1 VTAQATDQETQI
13 TGQEA
18 PVRRELEI
26 EGMTCASCVR
36 RVERAL
42 STVPGVAE
50 VMVNLATGKAE
61 VVPAG
66 PAGPDMAALADAVRA
81 AGYDATVQDQVTST
95 ETDPSAARR
104 ARRRAELRRRLVQ
117 LAVGAVLSAG
127 VLVVAYGFGG
137 TPWARWVQLALTA
150 PVYAWVGWL
159 FHRGALATARHG
171 SANMD
176 TLVSLG
182 SSVAFWYSLAAAF
195 ALPGQMVYFDAAAL
209 IIELIAAGKFL
220 EVLARGKASEAI
232 EALAGLQPRTAH
244 KITGDGSRTVDVDV
258 ARVVPGDMLLVR
270 PGERIPADGIVT
282 DGSGP
287 VDESMIT
294 GESMPVDKTAGDEV
308 TGGTVNGAGAL
319 RMRVTRTGSQT
330 VLAQIMAL
338 VERAQAGKAPVQR
351 LADKISAVFVPAILL
366 VAAGTFAGWLA
377 AGHGFV
383 AAMIPAV
390 AVLVV
395 ACPCALG
402 LATPVAIMVASGRG
416 AQLGLLISGGEAL
429 ERIHALRA
437 VVLDKTGTLTVGR
450 PEVTE
455 TVPVDSAPDQMPA
468 RQVLRLAAAVEQ
480 SSEHPLARAIVRAA
494 DGAAGTGRGAAGQA
508 ATERRDGEPRASSN
522 DGPGTGSDGAG
533 GRLPA
538 ATGVTATAGGG
549 IAGRADGHRVLAGSL
564 RWLAGEGIDTVPGAG
579 QAGKLAARGHTV
591 VAIAVDGHLRLLC
604 GIADP
609 LRDDAAGGVARLRG
623 QGLRVVL
630 ATGDTP
636 QTAAA
641 VAARV
646 GIDPADTRAGLR
658 PDGKADLVTRLRE
671 AGPVGMI
678 GDGVNDAPALAAA
691 DVGIAIGSGTG
702 AAMAA
707 AAITLVHGDVGAA
720 ADAIALS
727 RATLRIIRQNLGWA
741 SGYNLVLVPL
751 AIAGVLPPVFAA
763 LAMAFSS
770 VSVVA
775 NALRLRRF
783 GRGRAARSTPAG
795 AATTSR
801 DGTPLARAA

>member
-137 TPWARWVQLALTA
+137 TPWARWVQLALAA

-159 FHRGALATARHG
+159 FHRGALAAARHG

-182 SSVAFWYSLAAAF
+182 ASVAFWYSLAAAF

-319 RMRVTRTGSQT
+319 RMRVTRTGEAT

-377 AGHGFV
+377 AGSGFV

-429 ERIHALRA
+429 ERIHALRT
-437 VVLDKTGTLTVGR
+437 VVLDKTGTLTTGQ

-455 TVPVDSAPDQMPA
+455 TLPVNGTPDGGTRGDGTPATMPA
-468 RQVLRLAAAVEQ
+468 DEALRLAAAVEQ

-494 DGAAGTGRGAAGQA
+494 DQSGASAG
-508 ATERRDGEPRASSN
+508 P
-522 DGPGTGSDGAG
+522 AG
-533 GRLPA
+533 GGADRDAERA
-538 ATGVTATAGGG
+538 ASGDLRAVAVTGVIAAAGGG
-549 IAGRADGHRVLAGSL
+549 ITGQMDGHRVLAGSL
-564 RWLAGEGIDTVPGAG
+564 RWLANEGIDTTAAAEPAEE
-579 QAGKLAARGHTV
+579 LAVRGRTV
-591 VAIAVDGHLRLLC
+591 VTIAVDGGVRLLC
-604 GIADP
+604 GVADP
-609 LRDDAAGGVARLRG
+609 VREDAPAGVARLRA

-641 VAARV
+641 VARAV
-646 GIDPADTRAGLR
+646 GIDPADVHAGLR
-658 PDGKADLVTRLRE
+658 PDGKAELVTNLRGV
-671 AGPVGMI
+671 GPVAMI

-691 DVGIAIGSGTG
+691 DAGIAIGSGTG

-783 GRGRAARSTPAG
+783 GRDRAVSASGTAAG
-795 AATTSR
+795 ET
-801 DGTPLARAA
+801 LARAA

>member
-1 VTAQATDQETQI
+1 MAQATDQERQI

-18 PVRRELEI
+18 PARRELEI

-42 STVPGVAE
+42 GKVPGVAG
-50 VMVNLATGKAE
+50 VTVNLATGKAE
-61 VVPAG
+61 VVADSPAG
-66 PAGPDMAALADAVRA
+66 LDPQALVDAVRA
-81 AGYDATVQDQVTST
+81 AGYDATV
-95 ETDPSAARR
+95 AG
-104 ARRRAELRRRLVQ
+104 
-117 LAVGAVLSAG
+117 GA
-127 VLVVAYGFGG
+127 
-137 TPWARWVQLALTA
+137 
-150 PVYAWVGWL
+150 
-159 FHRGALATARHG
+159 FHRGALQAARHG
-171 SANMD
+171 SADMD

-182 SSVAFWYSLAAAF
+182 ASVAFWYSLAAVF
-195 ALPGQMVYFDAAAL
+195 ALPGRMVYFDAAAV
-209 IIELIAAGKFL
+209 IVTLIAVGKFL
-220 EVLARGKASEAI
+220 EVLARGKAGEAI
-232 EALAGLQPRTAH
+232 EALAGLQPRIAH
-244 KITGDGSRTVDVDV
+244 KITADGSGMVDVDV
-258 ARVVPGDMLLVR
+258 AQVAPGDVLLVR
-270 PGERIPADGIVT
+270 PGERVPADGTVT
-282 DGSGP
+282 GGAGS

-294 GESMPVDKTAGDEV
+294 GESMPAGKAAGDEV
-308 TGGTVNGAGAL
+308 IGGTVNGASPL
-319 RMRVTRTGSQT
+319 TMRVTATGSGA

-338 VERAQAGKAPVQR
+338 VERAQAEKAPVQR
-351 LADKISAVFVPAILL
+351 LADQISAVFVPAILL
-366 VAAGTFAGWLA
+366 VAVATFGGWLA
-377 AGHGFV
+377 AGAGFV

-416 AQLGLLISGGEAL
+416 AQLGLLIQGGEVL
-429 ERIHALRA
+429 ERVHALRA
-437 VVLDKTGTLTVGR
+437 VVLDKTGTLTAGQ

-455 TVPVDSAPDQMPA
+455 TVPVPGRPAQAPAAGGAAGRAAA
-468 RQVLRLAAAVEQ
+468 RDELTDLDVLRLAAAVEQ

-494 DGAAGTGRGAAGQA
+494 DKAAGTGRGTVGQA
-508 ATERRDGEPRASSN
+508 AAERRDGEPHASSN
-522 DGPGTGSDGAG
+522 DGPAIRSDGAG

-538 ATGVTATAGGG
+538 ATEVTATAGGG
-549 IAGRADGHRVLAGSL
+549 IRGQAGGHRVLAGSL
-564 RWLAGEGIDTVPGAG
+564 RWLAGEGIDTAPGAG
-579 QAGKLAARGHTV
+579 QAEELAARGHTV

-609 LRDDAAGGVARLRG
+609 VRGDAASGVARLRG

-671 AGPVGMI
+671 AGPVAMI

-702 AAMAA
+702 VAMAA
-707 AAITLVHGDVGAA
+707 SAITLVHGDVGAA

-741 SGYNLVLVPL
+741 FGYNIVLVPL
-751 AIAGVLPPVFAA
+751 AAAGVLPPVFAA

-770 VSVVA
+770 VTVVT

-783 GRGRAARSTPAG
+783 GRDRTTPGDTTRRGGPAG
-795 AATTSR
+795 PAERS
-801 DGTPLARAA
+801 PLARAA